1 MSDAAYILSFSMI
14 MSLII
19 LGGMYIEFKISEWLE
34 NIRERKYKKEK
45 NDKSD

>member
-1 MSDAAYILSFSMI
+1 VSDAAYILSFSII

-19 LGGMYIEFKISEWLE
+19 LGGMYIEYKIWEWRE